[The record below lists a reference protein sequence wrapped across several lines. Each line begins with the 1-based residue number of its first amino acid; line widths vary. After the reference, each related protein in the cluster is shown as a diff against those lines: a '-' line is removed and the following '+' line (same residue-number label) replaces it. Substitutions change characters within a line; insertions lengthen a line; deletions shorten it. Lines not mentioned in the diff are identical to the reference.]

1 MPSSTGWQGFEDIL
15 KSAKGP
21 TFNITQKAADEKAAK
36 ARTQLAGASSWKTVF
51 VFFLGGVTFAEIAAL
66 RYVGTQLEAAGERK
80 RLVALTTSIVSGRS
94 MMDAVME
101 KKNFAAVSS
110 APK

>member
-1 MPSSTGWQGFEDIL
+1 MTRRGLVLFGLMSVIWGIPYLFI
-15 KSAKGP
+15 
-21 TFNITQKAADEKAAK
+21 
-36 ARTQLAGASSWKTVF
+36 RVTV
-51 VFFLGGVTFAEIAAL
+51 AEIAAL